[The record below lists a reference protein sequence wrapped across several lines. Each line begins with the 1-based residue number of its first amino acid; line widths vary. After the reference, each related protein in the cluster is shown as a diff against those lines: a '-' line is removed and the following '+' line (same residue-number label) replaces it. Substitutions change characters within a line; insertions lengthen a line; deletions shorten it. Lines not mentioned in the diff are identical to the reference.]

1 MSGNRDKMKDGAKI
15 SVFLADDHPLFRA
28 GLRLSFNDAAD
39 IEIVGEAENSFVA
52 IEKIKAHPP
61 DIVLMDMDMPGLSG
75 IAAIR
80 MLHSAIPELKV
91 VMLSTYNDTGYIRQ
105 AMRAGAAGY
114 VLKSVG
120 IDELQHIIRSIHA
133 DQPIVSA
140 YLVNLS
146 VDFTSPEEK
155 PQTNLTRRE
164 EEVLKCI
171 VQGKGNKEIAS
182 ALIVSVETI
191 KSHVSNIYKK
201 LEVKNRI
208 EASQAAIRLGLID
221 S

>member
-1 MSGNRDKMKDGAKI
+1 MHENRDKMEDATKI
-15 SVFLADDHPLFRA
+15 RVFLADDHPLFRA
-28 GLRLSFNDAAD
+28 GLRLSFHEAAD

-52 IEKIKAHPP
+52 VEKIKAHPP

-80 MLHSAIPELKV
+80 MLHSAIADLKV

-120 IDELQHIIRSIHA
+120 IDELKRIIRSIHA
-133 DQPIVSA
+133 DQPVVSA

-146 VDFTSPEEK
+146 VDISSSEAK

-164 EEVLKCI
+164 EEVLKYI

-182 ALIVSVETI
+182 ELFVSVETI

-201 LEVKNRI
+201 LKVKNRI
-208 EASQAAIRLGLID
+208 EASQAFARLDPTD

>member
-1 MSGNRDKMKDGAKI
+1 MNDGTKI

-39 IEIVGEAENSFVA
+39 IEIVGEAENSFAAV
-52 IEKIKAHPP
+52 EKIKAHPP
-61 DIVLMDMDMPGLSG
+61 DIVLMDVDMPGLSG

-91 VMLSTYNDTGYIRQ
+91 VMLSTYNDTEHIRQ

-120 IDELQHIIRSIHA
+120 IDELKYIIRSIHA
-133 DQPIVSA
+133 GEPVVSA
-140 YLVNLS
+140 YLVSLS

-155 PQTNLTRRE
+155 PRINLTRRE
-164 EEVLKCI
+164 EEVLKFI
-171 VQGKGNKEIAS
+171 VQGKGNKEIA
-182 ALIVSVETI
+182 AELIVSVETI

-201 LEVKNRI
+201 LKVKNRF
-208 EASQAAIRLGLID
+208 EASRAGIRLGLAD